1 MIKTGRTPITVM
13 TFCAIMSISLV
24 VNLPG
29 LAITPMLGTLHQVFP
44 ETTQIE
50 DQLLTVL
57 PNLLIIPFVILS
69 GKLSLAKHKIRI
81 VVGAL
86 LLFCVSAIAYLFAGS
101 MPQLIVISCLI
112 GCGAGLLIPFST
124 GLIADTF
131 CGPYRLKEMG
141 VQSGISNTA
150 VMVATFAVG
159 WLCHGDWHLPFSVY
173 LLGLIPLALCFW
185 LKDLP
190 KNDLYSTDTPDESCD
205 EDKKCPP
212 HDSVMPEQPAVTP
225 ATDTLKSK
233 GGIYIGRILALISVY
248 FFITFATIS
257 ISYYCP
263 YLVEK
268 EEWSESL
275 TGTVTAIY
283 FLFILI
289 PGYILSWFV
298 KYLKKNCFLISVI
311 SMTIGIGLFAF
322 FPAGW
327 TLCVG
332 AALAGLGYGICQPIL
347 YDKASLAVTTENKA
361 TFALALVLS
370 ANYVAIVLSPFIID
384 SLRSLLH
391 GTRVTG
397 FAFILCFVFLVAF
410 TMLTWIKRNSFAFS
424 VDYEKPNK

>member
-13 TFCAIMSISLV
+13 TYFAILSISLV

-29 LAITPMLGTLHQVFP
+29 LAITPMLGTLHKIFP
-44 ETTQIE
+44 ATTQLE

-69 GKLSLAKHKIRI
+69 GKLSLARHKIRI
-81 VVGAL
+81 VIGAL
-86 LLFCVSAIAYLFAGS
+86 LLFCIGAVAYLFAKN
-101 MPQLIVISCLI
+101 MTQLIVISCLI

-131 CGPYRLKEMG
+131 CGPYRLRQMG
-141 VQSGISNTA
+141 VQSGIANTS
-150 VMVATFAVG
+150 VMAATFVVG
-159 WLCHGDWHLPFSVY
+159 WLGHSDWHLPFSVY
-173 LLGLIPLALCFW
+173 LIGLIPLALSFW
-185 LKDLP
+185 LKGMP
-190 KNDLYSTDTPDESCD
+190 RNDLYSAESPSGPCG
-205 EDKKCPP
+205 ENKTCPSTE
-212 HDSVMPEQPAVTP
+212 SVMPQPAPTHSTGYMP
-225 ATDTLKSK
+225 KSK
-233 GGIYIGRILALISVY
+233 NGIYTGRLLALFGVY

-268 EEWSESL
+268 EGWSESL
-275 TGTVTAIY
+275 TGTVTALY

-289 PGYILSWFV
+289 PGYVLSWFV
-298 KYLKKNCFLISVI
+298 KILKKNCFLISVVA
-311 SMTIGIGLFAF
+311 MTAGIALFAF
-322 FPAGW
+322 FPSGW
-327 TLCVG
+327 SLCLG
-332 AALAGLGYGICQPIL
+332 ASLAGLGYGICQPVL
-347 YDKASLAVTTENKA
+347 YDKASLTVTSENKA
-361 TFALALVLS
+361 TMALAVLLS
-370 ANYVAIVLSPFIID
+370 ANYVAVVLAPFIID

-391 GTRVTG
+391 ASGVTG